1 MGNALSTFIFGPNKG
16 NIEERLVDYD
26 RVEQLVK
33 GFGSFAS
40 SSQASSDGHETS
52 SALVSNLSADMD
64 KDRAKSNSFEQ
75 VADQVLDLVLAEEET
90 PLQAILIEQLAKIV
104 SASGRTF
111 WTEARKRSGVLPN
124 GRSLLGTA
132 VDPLGLFRS
141 SSLVN
146 ACDMDEK
153 TLKLTSQLIE
163 LIRSEL
169 APATAPTT
177 ATAATTPT
185 TSVPA
190 ATGGAIT
197 SSTSEDSSSSSE
209 NSISN
214 LNPLFS
220 TNLSRQDLTTFSV
233 MLSRKIWE
241 RRDAL
246 VRSNS
251 LFWKQ
256 MLSLTASRLESKQ
269 L

>member
-40 SSQASSDGHETS
+40 SAQASSDSHEKSSSLVANS
-52 SALVSNLSADMD
+52 SAGMD
-64 KDRAKSNSFEQ
+64 TNREKSKSFEQ

-169 APATAPTT
+169 SPAAAPTAAVATST
-177 ATAATTPT
+177 ATATATT

-190 ATGGAIT
+190 A
-197 SSTSEDSSSSSE
+197 DP
-209 NSISN
+209 
-214 LNPLFS
+214 NPLFS
-220 TNLSRQDLTTFSV
+220 TNLSRQDLTTFSI

>member
-40 SSQASSDGHETS
+40 SAQASSDSHEKSSSLVANS
-52 SALVSNLSADMD
+52 SAGMD
-64 KDRAKSNSFEQ
+64 TNREKSKSFEQ

-169 APATAPTT
+169 SPASAPT
-177 ATAATTPT
+177 AAAATTT
-185 TSVPA
+185 NVPA
-190 ATGGAIT
+190 TDGAMT
-197 SSTSEDSSSSSE
+197 SSSPTQE
-209 NSISN
+209 NP
-214 LNPLFS
+214 NPLFS
-220 TNLSRQDLTTFSV
+220 TNLSRQDLTTFSI

>member
-40 SSQASSDGHETS
+40 SAQVSSDGHKTS
-52 SALVSNLSADMD
+52 SSLVSDLSADVD
-64 KDRAKSNSFEQ
+64 EDRAKSNSFEQ

-169 APATAPTT
+169 APAPAP
-177 ATAATTPT
+177 A
-185 TSVPA
+185 
-190 ATGGAIT
+190 
-197 SSTSEDSSSSSE
+197 
-209 NSISN
+209 
-214 LNPLFS
+214 PLFRCYEFFDRPG
-220 TNLSRQDLTTFSV
+220 LSIEYGTKLGR
-233 MLSRKIWE
+233 
-241 RRDAL
+241 
-246 VRSNS
+246 
-251 LFWKQ
+251 
-256 MLSLTASRLESKQ
+256 
-269 L
+269 